1 MKNKLS
7 LTVAL
12 GCTLAGTWA
21 FAADETQFPS
31 KSRTLTVPRP
41 VECKE
46 WKAPLPDKQVGVQ
59 FPADLRGVQ
68 RGDAAIL
75 VRIGTDGSY
84 LQLVDGLESH
94 DGLMRAAEE
103 SVKQWTFKPAVCNG
117 REIVADARVDFQFRS
132 EGAITFGTSMGKAFV
147 PR

>member
-1 MKNKLS
+1 MKNKLN
-7 LTVAL
+7 LALAL
-12 GCTLAGTWA
+12 GCTLASAWVV
-21 FAADETQFPS
+21 AADETQFPS

-41 VECKE
+41 VECKD
-46 WKAPLPDKQVGVQ
+46 WKAPLPATQVGVT

-94 DGLMRAAEE
+94 EGLIKAAEE

-117 REIVADARVDFQFRS
+117 REIVADARVDFQFKS
-132 EGAITFGTSMGKAFV
+132 EGAITYGTSMGKAFGS
-147 PR
+147 R